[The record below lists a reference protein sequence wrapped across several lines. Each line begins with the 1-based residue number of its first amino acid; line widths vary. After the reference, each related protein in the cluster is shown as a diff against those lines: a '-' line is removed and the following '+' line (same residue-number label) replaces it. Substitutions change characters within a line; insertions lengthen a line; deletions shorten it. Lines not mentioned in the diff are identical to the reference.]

1 MSDPVPA
8 SRERAKI
15 FTDFSLSLIGA
26 DPKNVRFYS
35 TVAGGLDRMD
45 DGAAIRALPEQY
57 RLSYPAVLN
66 LGRLYASLSTTSQHE
81 LIGMAGHQ
89 MRRGSPYCRYTPQ
102 LFVFLAKY
110 FDFSR
115 AFETVL
121 EYLKMDELG
130 WYSLL
135 AVSDFIAHDH
145 ISISDSALETETRKL
160 IEKLKSLENE
170 TYVKWRTL
178 PSEGGHGPAYV
189 AYWRT
194 KNTAHKI
201 VSQTLEVRRIRLA
214 KGLADSPV
222 LRERLVHTTF
232 KTGDPALDG
241 LLQSAQSKFL
251 SNNHDLR
258 KEALEKLWDS
268 WERLKTLEPG
278 RDKKDSTRVL
288 LDKVATEPDFRES
301 LEAEA
306 KALTEIGN
314 NFMIRHTEV
323 GKIQIASPEQVEYF
337 FHRMFSLIRLILRS
351 TGRGG

>member
-1 MSDPVPA
+1 MTDPVPA
-8 SRERAKI
+8 SAERAKI
-15 FTDFSLSLIGA
+15 FKDFSLILTRA
-26 DPKNVRFYS
+26 EPKNVRFYS
-35 TVAGGLDRMD
+35 ILAGAPDRMG
-45 DGAAIRALPEQY
+45 DGAVIRALPEQY
-57 RLSYPAVLN
+57 QLSCPAVLN
-66 LGRLYASLSTTSQHE
+66 LGRLYASLGTTSQQQ

-89 MRRGSPYCRYTPQ
+89 MRRDSPFCQYTPQ
-102 LFVFLAKY
+102 IFVFLAKY
-110 FDFSR
+110 FNFGR
-115 AFETVL
+115 ALETL
-121 EYLKMDELG
+121 IEYLKMDELG

-145 ISISDSALETETRKL
+145 ASISDSDLETETKKL
-160 IEKLKSLENE
+160 IEKLKALENE
-170 TYVKWRTL
+170 TYERLHTL
-178 PSEGGHGPAYV
+178 SSDGGRGPAYV

-194 KNTAHKI
+194 KNTANKI
-201 VSQTLEVRRIRLA
+201 IRQIFEVRRVRLE

-222 LRERLVHTTF
+222 LREPLSHATF

-251 SNNHDLR
+251 SNNPDLR

-278 RDKKDSTRVL
+278 KDKKDSARLL
-288 LDKVATEPDFRES
+288 LDKTTTERAFRES

-306 KALTEIGN
+306 RALTEIGN

-323 GKIQIASPEQVEYF
+323 GKVPITSAEQVEYL